1 MGAVAF
7 GDLPCCN
14 SQVDT
19 MDVRAILLIGGKP
32 EASSE
37 HFCGVPLAML
47 DLLGASL
54 LNRVTHR
61 MHQQGIS
68 LIAVISEYDQFPDRN
83 LSPDLR
89 WFKAANG
96 QFWRFAEA
104 VFNDFAQNGAELIVV
119 LRLDS
124 YVIVDYEKL
133 VQFHLDHHSRLTQ
146 ACDNQGEALDLFV
159 ISASRRNDAAFIFR
173 NMLDHFRVPPDV
185 FHLDGR
191 QNRLRTIADFR
202 RLALESFA
210 GKNGIEPQGE
220 QIKPGV
226 WAAPGARIHREARIV
241 APAYIGAYA
250 RVRALA
256 VITRG
261 SVIERNSAIDC
272 GTVIENSTVLPF
284 SQVGAGLDVSFS
296 VVGFRHIFHLQ
307 RQVDVEI
314 ADERLIAMAS
324 TSATVRALSDMLNL
338 ALYMPKAL
346 LSNLR
351 EKRREIPATLPEAI
365 QVAPPSLSTAA
376 VEHQDRAD
384 RHFAPELMAA
394 RRYGNE

>member
-1 MGAVAF
+1 M
-7 GDLPCCN
+7 
-14 SQVDT
+14 
-19 MDVRAILLIGGKP
+19 
-32 EASSE
+32 
-37 HFCGVPLAML
+37 
-47 DLLGASL
+47 
-54 LNRVTHR
+54 
-61 MHQQGIS
+61 
-68 LIAVISEYDQFPDRN
+68 
-83 LSPDLR
+83 
-89 WFKAANG
+89 
-96 QFWRFAEA
+96 
-104 VFNDFAQNGAELIVV
+104 

-124 YVIVDYEKL
+124 YVVVDYEKL

-173 NMLDHFRVPPDV
+173 NMLDRFRVPPDV
-185 FHLDGR
+185 FFLDGR

-202 RLALESFA
+202 CLALESFA

-256 VITRG
+256 VVTRG
-261 SVIERNSAIDC
+261 SVIERNSEIDC

-284 SQVGAGLDVSFS
+284 SQVGAGLDVCFS

-376 VEHQDRAD
+376 VEHQDRGD
-384 RHFAPELMAA
+384 RHFASELITA

>member
-1 MGAVAF
+1 MGAVAL
-7 GDLPCCN
+7 GNLPCCN

-37 HFCGVPLAML
+37 HFGGVPLAML

-54 LNRVTHR
+54 LNRVAHR
-61 MHQQGIS
+61 MHRQGIGS
-68 LIAVISEYDQFPDRN
+68 IAVISEYDQFPDRN

-89 WFKAANG
+89 WFKASNG
-96 QFWRFAEA
+96 QFWRYAEA

-119 LRLDS
+119 LRLGS
-124 YVIVDYEKL
+124 YVNIDYEML
-133 VQFHLDHHSRLTQ
+133 VQFHLDRHSRLTQ
-146 ACDNQGEALDLFV
+146 ACDKHGEALDLFV

-173 NMLDHFRVPPDV
+173 NMLDRFRVPPDV
-185 FHLDGR
+185 FHLDDR
-191 QNRLRTIADFR
+191 QNRLQTIADFR

-210 GKNGIEPQGE
+210 GKNGIEPQGV

-226 WAAPGARIHREARIV
+226 WVAPGARIHREARIV

-256 VITRG
+256 VVTRG
-261 SVIERNSAIDC
+261 SVIERNSGIDC
-272 GTVIENSTVLPF
+272 GTVVENSTVLPF

-314 ADERLIAMAS
+314 ADERLIDMAS
-324 TSATVRALSDMLNL
+324 TSATVRALSDMLSL

-351 EKRREIPATLPEAI
+351 EKRSGTPATLPEAI
-365 QVAPPSLSTAA
+365 QAAPPSLSTAT
-376 VEHQDRAD
+376 VEHQERAD
-384 RHFAPELMAA
+384 RHFAPELITA

>member
-1 MGAVAF
+1 
-7 GDLPCCN
+7 
-14 SQVDT
+14 
-19 MDVRAILLIGGKP
+19 MDVRAILLIGGKA

-37 HFCGVPLAML
+37 HFTGVPLAML

-61 MHQQGIS
+61 MHQQGINS
-68 LIAVISEYDQFPDRN
+68 IAVISEYDQFPDRH
-83 LSPDLR
+83 LSHDLR
-89 WFKAANG
+89 WFKATNG

-119 LRLDS
+119 LRLSS
-124 YVIVDYEKL
+124 YITVDYEKL
-133 VQFHLDHHSRLTQ
+133 VQFHLDHHSRLTRV
-146 ACDNQGEALDLFV
+146 CDQQGEALDLFV

-173 NMLDHFRVPPDV
+173 NMFERFRVPPDV
-185 FHLDGR
+185 FVLDDN
-191 QNRLRTIADFR
+191 QNRLQTVADFR
-202 RLALESFA
+202 RLALESFT
-210 GKNGIEPQGE
+210 GKNGIEPHGE

-226 WAAPGARIHREARIV
+226 WVAPGARVHRDARIV
-241 APAYIGAYA
+241 APAYLGAYA

-261 SVIERNSAIDC
+261 SVVERNAEIDC
-272 GTVIENSTVLPF
+272 GTVVENSTVLPF
-284 SQVGAGLDVSFS
+284 SRIGAGLDVSFS
-296 VVGFRHIFHLQ
+296 VVGFRHIYHLQ
-307 RQVDVEI
+307 REVAVEV
-314 ADERLIAMAS
+314 ADAKLLDMAS
-324 TSATVRALSDMLNL
+324 TSVTVRALTDMVNL
-338 ALYMPKAL
+338 ALYMPQAL
-346 LSNLR
+346 LANLR

-365 QVAPPSLSTAA
+365 QATPPSLSTAG